1 MIKIV
6 FEKDKNRSA
15 AYDSDKLVGICTYNH
30 LNGQWIANHTAVEK
44 EYGGRGIG
52 SKLVECLVENARK
65 EGVKI
70 HPVCSFVK
78 TEFDK
83 KEEYRDLLA

>member
-15 AYDSDKLVGICTYNH
+15 AYDADKLVGVCTYNQ
-30 LNGQWIANHTAVEK
+30 LNGQWIANHTSVEK
-44 EYGGRGIG
+44 QYRKRGIAT
-52 SKLVECLVENARK
+52 KLVECLVENARR
-65 EGVKI
+65 EGVKV
-70 HPVCSFVK
+70 HPICSFVK
-78 TEFDK
+78 IEFDK